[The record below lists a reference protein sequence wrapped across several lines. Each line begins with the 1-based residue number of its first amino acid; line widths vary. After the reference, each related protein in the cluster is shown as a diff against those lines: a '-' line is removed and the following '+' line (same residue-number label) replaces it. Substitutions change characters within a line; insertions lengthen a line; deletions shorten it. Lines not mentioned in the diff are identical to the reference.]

1 MDAYQRKNWSL
12 MNHILKPINIIH
24 QYDLFLVDIWGVI
37 CEGIDCYPGVV
48 NSLNWISKQK
58 SLCFVSNSP
67 RLKTGVKA
75 RLEGFGIEVN
85 EDMIYSSGEIA
96 ALMITDS
103 SRYLNIA
110 IPKIYHLT
118 NDTFQDIYQSTN
130 WHFVDKISDANI
142 LLVTAQMKE
151 GEDLTQYDT
160 LLDEAARLGIVCICP
175 NPDTIIPSGD
185 SRTYCPGFI
194 VKNYKSELIYTGK
207 PHSAIFDPVLAK
219 YSDIPKQRILMIG
232 DTLDM
237 DILGAQNVGIQSA
250 LVPTGN
256 AKLLRE
262 KLRLNKDDFV
272 SIRKHIDVQPSI
284 FLDLG

>member
-1 MDAYQRKNWSL
+1 MKN
-12 MNHILKPINIIH
+12 ILKPIDIID

-37 CEGIDCYPGVV
+37 CQGTVCYPGVV
-48 NSLNWISKQK
+48 DSLNWMSKQK
-58 SLCFVSNSP
+58 PLCFVSNAP
-67 RLKTGVKA
+67 RLKAGLKA

-85 EDMIYSSGEIA
+85 EDMIYSSGEVAAIMIA
-96 ALMITDS
+96 DS
-103 SRYLNIA
+103 ARYLNIE

-118 NDTFQDIYQSTN
+118 NDTFKDIYLSTN
-130 WHFVDKISDANI
+130 WHFVDKVSDANI

-151 GEDLTQYDT
+151 GEDLTQHDA
-160 LLDEAARLGIVCICP
+160 LLGEAATSGLLCICP

-194 VKNYKSELIYTGK
+194 VRNYEGELIYTGK
-207 PHSAIFDPVLAK
+207 PHRSIFEPVLAK
-219 YSDIPKQRILMIG
+219 YQDIQKQRILMIG

-237 DILGAQNVGIQSA
+237 DILGAHNVGIQSA
-250 LVPTGN
+250 LVTTGN

-262 KLRLNKDDFV
+262 KIGLSENDFA
-272 SIRKHIDVQPSI
+272 SIRKHIEVQPSI